1 MLFTRGF
8 IPVLILLG
16 GCSGS
21 SLDPLN
27 QGDVILAFGD
37 SLTYGTGVAA
47 DLSYPAVLESMT
59 GYRVIRSG
67 VPGEISSA
75 GLKRLPGILKKEN
88 PRLVVICHGGNDVLR
103 RLNRQQTEASL
114 RSMIELVRHHGA
126 QVILIAVPK
135 ISLFPSAAKFY
146 DAIEED
152 TGVPVEFDILSR
164 LQTDSKMKSD
174 PIHFNRVGYRKMAEA
189 VRDLLKDNGAI

>member
-8 IPVLILLG
+8 IPALILLG

-47 DLSYPAVLESMT
+47 DLSYPAVLESIT
-59 GYRVIRSG
+59 GYSVIRSG

-75 GLKRLPGILKKEN
+75 GLKRLPGILTKEN

-103 RLNRQQTEASL
+103 RLNRQQTEANL
-114 RSMIELVRHHGA
+114 RSMIELVRQHGA

-152 TGVPVEFDILSR
+152 TGVPIEFDILSQ

>member
-103 RLNRQQTEASL
+103 RLNRQQTEANL

-135 ISLFPSAAKFY
+135 ISLFPSAARFY

>member
-16 GCSGS
+16 GCTGS

-47 DLSYPAVLESMT
+47 DLSYPAVLESIT
-59 GYRVIRSG
+59 GYSVIRSG

-103 RLNRQQTEASL
+103 RLNRQQTEANL
-114 RSMIELVRHHGA
+114 RSMIELVRQHGA

-152 TGVPVEFDILSR
+152 TGVPIEFDILSQ

-174 PIHFNRVGYRKMAEA
+174 PIHFNRMGYRKMAEA

>member
-16 GCSGS
+16 GCTGS

-47 DLSYPAVLESMT
+47 DLSYPAVLESIT

-103 RLNRQQTEASL
+103 RLNRQQTEENL
-114 RSMIELVRHHGA
+114 RSMIELVRQHGA

-146 DAIEED
+146 DAIKED
-152 TGVPVEFDILSR
+152 TGVPVEFDILSQ

>member
-8 IPVLILLG
+8 IPALILLG

-47 DLSYPAVLESMT
+47 DLSYPAVLESIT
-59 GYRVIRSG
+59 GYSVIRSG

-103 RLNRQQTEASL
+103 RLNRQQTEANL
-114 RSMIELVRHHGA
+114 RSMIELVRQHGA

-152 TGVPVEFDILSR
+152 TGVPVEFDILSQ

>member
-8 IPVLILLG
+8 IPALILLG

-47 DLSYPAVLESMT
+47 DLSYPAVLESIT
-59 GYRVIRSG
+59 GYSVIRSG

-103 RLNRQQTEASL
+103 RLNRQQTEANL
-114 RSMIELVRHHGA
+114 RSMIELVRQHGA

-152 TGVPVEFDILSR
+152 TGVPVEYDILSQ

>member
-47 DLSYPAVLESMT
+47 DLSYPAVLESIT
-59 GYRVIRSG
+59 GYSVIRSG

-103 RLNRQQTEASL
+103 RLNRQQTEANL
-114 RSMIELVRHHGA
+114 RSMIELVRQHGA

-152 TGVPVEFDILSR
+152 TGVPIEFDILSQ